1 MHMNSILA
9 KLGQTIKAKRLHIG
23 LSQEELADRCGFD
36 RTYISMLER
45 GKRNPSLVNLIRL
58 AKGLS
63 TPVATLVR
71 SLDGTETD

>member
-1 MHMNSILA
+1 MNSILVQ
-9 KLGQTIKAKRLHIG
+9 LGGVIRAQRIHIG
-23 LSQEELADRCGFD
+23 LTQEELADRCGFD

-63 TPVATLVR
+63 TTVASLVG
-71 SLDGTETD
+71 SLDGAKTD

>member
-1 MHMNSILA
+1 MNSILV

-63 TPVATLVR
+63 TTVATLVR
-71 SLDGTETD
+71 SIDGAETD